1 MSAGTTVHGV
11 TDHPPVTARAR
22 AARTKRA
29 RSRRALLA
37 AAAELFAAQGWLPTR
52 LEDVARC
59 AGVSKATAYN
69 HFPTKHALISHVYA
83 PLVAPPIE
91 RARARLA
98 EGCDVVEVLEEHVRD
113 LARTTREHEA
123 LTVPFVFAVQEH
135 SARTGRAP
143 DPADHDDPRVIAPL
157 AEMLVELVVRGQAAG
172 ALRPFPPGRD
182 FATQVL
188 NLLLLR
194 VMNRRG
200 EPADATAEIVL
211 TVLFGALRP
220 EVLVRAGRNGRPW
233 AR

>member
-1 MSAGTTVHGV
+1 MSDAR
-11 TDHPPVTARAR
+11 PATARER
-22 AARTKRA
+22 AARTKRE
-29 RSRRALLA
+29 RSRGALLE

-52 LEDVARC
+52 LEDVARR
-59 AGVSKATAYN
+59 AGVSTATTYN

-83 PLVAPPIE
+83 PLIAPPLE
-91 RARARLA
+91 RARVLLA
-98 EGCDVVEVLEEHVRD
+98 DGRDVVEVLEEHVRD
-113 LARTTREHEA
+113 LAAVTRENEA
-123 LTVPFVFAVQEH
+123 LTVPFVFAVQDH

-143 DPADHDDPRVIAPL
+143 DPADTA
-157 AEMLVELVVRGQAAG
+157 AQMLVELIVRGQAEG
-172 ALRPFPPGRD
+172 SLRPFPPGPD

-200 EPADATAEIVL
+200 ESAELTAEIVL

-220 EVLVRAGRNGRPW
+220 EVLVEAGREGRPF

>member
-1 MSAGTTVHGV
+1 MPDSPPASA
-11 TDHPPVTARAR
+11 RER
-22 AARTKRA
+22 AARTKRE
-29 RSRRALLA
+29 RSRRALLE

-52 LEDVARC
+52 LEDVARR
-59 AGVSKATAYN
+59 AGVSTATTYN
-69 HFPTKHALISHVYA
+69 HFPTKHALIAHVYA

-91 RARARLA
+91 RARALRA
-98 EGCDVVEVLEEHVRD
+98 QGRDAVAVLEEHVRD
-113 LARTTREHEA
+113 LAVATREHEA
-123 LTVPFVFAVQEH
+123 LTVPFVFAVQDH

-143 DPADHDDPRVIAPL
+143 DPADDADPRIIAPL
-157 AEMLVELVVRGQAAG
+157 AQLLGELIVQGQEDG
-172 ALRPFPPGRD
+172 TLRPFPPGRD

-200 EPADATAEIVL
+200 EPAELTAEIVL

-220 EVLVRAGRNGRPW
+220 EVLVDAGRDGRPF

>member
-1 MSAGTTVHGV
+1 MS
-11 TDHPPVTARAR
+11 DDPPGTARER
-22 AARTKRA
+22 AARTKRE
-29 RSRRALLA
+29 RSRRAVLA

-52 LEDVARC
+52 LEDVARR
-59 AGVSKATAYN
+59 AGVSTATAYN

-91 RARARLA
+91 RARTLLV
-98 EGCDVVEVLEEHVRD
+98 EGRDVVEVLEEHVRD
-113 LARTTREHEA
+113 LAATIREHEA
-123 LTVPFVFAVQEH
+123 LTVPFVFAVQDH

-143 DPADHDDPRVIAPL
+143 DPGDHDDPRIIAPL
-157 AEMLVELVVRGQAAG
+157 AQMLVELIVRGQADG
-172 ALRPFPPGRD
+172 VLRPFPPGRD

-200 EPADATAEIVL
+200 EPAEETAEIVL

-220 EVLVRAGRNGRPW
+220 EVLVRAGKDGRPY
-233 AR
+233 RR